1 MSMNNFRKWAI
12 SSLGL
17 KVLTVILEWEYDR
30 ALKVSRNT
38 ALKTSRFN
46 SLLCDFRIIT
56 PRMDDYY

>member
-38 ALKTSRFN
+38 ALKTNRFN